1 MMERRLGRGLGSLLG
16 QSEAVESQKDALTLP
31 LDRILPNR
39 FQPRKRFD
47 DAALSELAQS
57 LRTHG
62 LLQPIV
68 VRDSPPGFELISGER
83 RWRAAKLAGLTAIP
97 ALIRPDVSDQEM
109 LELALVENVQRED
122 LDAIER
128 AQGFRSMM
136 TTLKITQEEVAKK
149 VGLQRATVA
158 NHLRLLELP
167 QEIQD
172 AVSKGLVSMGHARA
186 ILALRSPREQLRAL
200 ERAVREGLSVRQ
212 LEGLARSNGVGV
224 AADASRAT
232 KSIVPHQP
240 WIAEIEGRLRE
251 ALGTK
256 VAIQNS
262 RGYRGR
268 IVIEYFDRAS
278 LERLYR
284 TLAPAQALD

>member
-1 MMERRLGRGLGSLLG
+1 
-16 QSEAVESQKDALTLP
+16 V
-31 LDRILPNR
+31 DRIRPNR
-39 FQPRKRFD
+39 FQPRKHFD

-62 LLQPIV
+62 VLQPIV

-128 AQGFRSMM
+128 AHGFRSMM
-136 TTLKITQEEVAKK
+136 ATLKITQEEVAKK

-167 QEIQD
+167 QEVQD
-172 AVSKGLVSMGHARA
+172 AVSKGLLSMGHARA
-186 ILALRSPREQLRAL
+186 ILALRSPREQLQAL

-212 LEGLARSNGVGV
+212 LEGLARNAGAG
-224 AADASRAT
+224 AAAESSRPT

-240 WIAEIEGRLRE
+240 WIGEIEGRLRE

-256 VAIQNS
+256 VAIQNA

-268 IVIEYFDRAS
+268 IVIEYFDRAG

>member
-31 LDRILPNR
+31 VDRIRPNR
-39 FQPRKRFD
+39 FQPRKHFD

-62 LLQPIV
+62 VLQPIV
-68 VRDSPPGFELISGER
+68 VRDSAPGYELISGER

-136 TTLKITQEEVAKK
+136 ATLKITQEEVAKK

-158 NHLRLLELP
+158 NHLRLLDLP
-167 QEIQD
+167 QEVQD
-172 AVSKGLVSMGHARA
+172 AVSKGLLSMGHARA
-186 ILALRSPREQLRAL
+186 ILALRTPREQLQAL

-212 LEGLARSNGVGV
+212 LEGLARNAGAAV
-224 AADASRAT
+224 AADTSRPAN
-232 KSIVPHQP
+232 SIVPHQP
-240 WIAEIEGRLRE
+240 WIGEIEGRLRE

-256 VAIQNS
+256 VVIQNA

-268 IVIEYFDRAS
+268 IVIEYFDRAG